1 MDGNKKMC
9 VTEWLEAK
17 GIVRSSISSYEIIE
31 GFHSQI
37 YPYKTILDDVY
48 KNMSDAFARLIDTYY
63 NVKNYIFKISL
74 AGLDPVRVKF
84 IQVQVLNLWKI
95 VLKLG
100 WRKKMYR
107 KKRIY

>member
-1 MDGNKKMC
+1 MC

-31 GFHSQI
+31 DFHSQI

-84 IQVQVLNLWKI
+84 IQVQVLNLWKDSFKTWLAKEN
-95 VLKLG
+95 VS
-100 WRKKMYR
+100 